1 MNENSKDVKMKNGE
15 VGQRVRLIS
24 TSRPDVGV
32 KCGDI
37 GTIWH
42 IVASNGVR
50 RVRWDN
56 GARLDLNPERTNGKY
71 WIKLKKKW
79 IEFSQ
84 GRSTGGEEKVT

>member
-1 MNENSKDVKMKNGE
+1 MEENTEEGKMNGE

-24 TSRPDVGV
+24 TGRPNTGV
-32 KCGDI
+32 KGGDT

-56 GARLDLNPERTNGKY
+56 GARLDLNPEQD
-71 WIKLKKKW
+71 KW
-79 IEFSQ
+79 E
-84 GRSTGGEEKVT
+84 VVD